1 MTELWPHPHS
11 GPASWD
17 PAFNPHPKQTWETGV
32 MLPVDRGETK
42 CLGGWG
48 IGFALGGGPGFS
60 PSMAAAMLQG

>member
-1 MTELWPHPHS
+1 
-11 GPASWD
+11 
-17 PAFNPHPKQTWETGV
+17 